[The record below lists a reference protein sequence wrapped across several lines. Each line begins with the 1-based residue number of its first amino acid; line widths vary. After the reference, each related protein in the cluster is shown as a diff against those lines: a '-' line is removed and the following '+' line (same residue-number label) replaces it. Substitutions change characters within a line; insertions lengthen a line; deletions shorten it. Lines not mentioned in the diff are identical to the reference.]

1 VARSRML
8 AVRALGTARRTYGVS
23 MRHVKHAVG
32 LSLLLAATVSAPA
45 FADEPST
52 YPDCGGKTPSKDD
65 SEHGHNL
72 YIQGK
77 VYYDDGDYN
86 KAIPRFKEAY
96 KVDCTKHELLVIIS
110 RSFELKGDKP
120 EALAALETYVARVP
134 TSPDLQTHQNRI
146 ANLKEAI
153 KKEEAERKGQGGTG
167 DTPPPSSSNAPGST
181 TQPPPAGAERGHTV
195 YPWLLAGTGGVAIVT
210 GIILHVAGNSAMPS
224 ECSPGFLFPGNC
236 NGFADN
242 VPEASR
248 EETQGRAGNAQGLRD
263 GGTIVVVAGALMVAG
278 GLVWHFLEPTGPA
291 ASGKLRFTPH
301 VAPGYAGVGLSQ
313 RF

>member
-1 VARSRML
+1 
-8 AVRALGTARRTYGVS
+8 
-23 MRHVKHAVG
+23 MRHVKHALG
-32 LSLLLAATVSAPA
+32 LCLVLGATASAPA
-45 FADEPST
+45 FADEAST

-110 RSFELKGDKP
+110 RSYELKGDKS

-153 KKEEAERKGQGGTG
+153 KKEEAERKAQGGTG
-167 DTPPPSSSNAPGST
+167 APPPSSSTDPGAT

-195 YPWLLAGTGGVAIVT
+195 YPWLVVGAGALIFATGLVLVPVGQGLIPGDCNRETQFCPKPEDTSKAGTGEGVITAGIVMRIS
-210 GIILHVAGNSAMPS
+210 GPIIA
-224 ECSPGFLFPGNC
+224 
-236 NGFADN
+236 
-242 VPEASR
+242 
-248 EETQGRAGNAQGLRD
+248 
-263 GGTIVVVAGALMVAG
+263 AG
-278 GLVWHFLEPTGPA
+278 GLLWHFLEPTGPA

-301 VAPGYAGVGLSQ
+301 VAPGYAGVGLTQ